1 MQKWVAIPFRL
12 SKEEYTALSKEA
24 RAKRKLRTMH
34 ITWDILRS
42 NGEDC
47 KSAEEDHAFIEE
59 ARARLIVPFLKGA
72 KWGGGKQAHLNWHL
86 KAGPHRFY
94 PALAMMAKEVAGSGA
109 EHIAIFPLKRKGAPG
124 FVHLDSFGLHKLLK
138 SELPANVS
146 EAGLPPHA
154 KDGEGLPGGD
164 HDRSIHQQDV
174 PRLPGRE

>member
-124 FVHLDSFGLHKLLK
+124 HVHLDSFGL
-138 SELPANVS
+138 
-146 EAGLPPHA
+146 PPHPRA
-154 KDGEGLPGGD
+154 PRTHSEHRRERFAGHLADGLSPA
-164 HDRSIHQQDV
+164 HDDSRI
-174 PRLPGRE
+174 